1 MDAFN
6 PYDHLGI
13 SEDAPFEEVTLVRDR
28 LLKEAAGDPIELERI
43 ESAYDAILRDRLRA
57 RIEGKIA
64 VPDRIKFAEKSVS
77 DVVGGSTQPK
87 TIATPSWLTGIY
99 DPPDRNSALIN
110 LLVFGGLGALGFASP
125 KSISLGLAIGLIAVF
140 YLQFRKERK
149 FGRTLLWIGIALTLG
164 SLLGYSLTQVLGGTF
179 NLNLMVS
186 ILFCFW
192 LVTTF
197 LR

>member
-6 PYDHLGI
+6 PYDQLGI

-64 VPDRIKFAEKSVS
+64 VPDRIRFAEKSLS

-87 TIATPSWLTGIY
+87 TIATPSWLKGIY
-99 DPPDRNSALIN
+99 EPPDRNSALIS
-110 LLVFGGLGALGFASP
+110 LLVFGGLGILGFLSP
-125 KSISLGLAIGLIAVF
+125 KSVSLGLAVGLLAVF
-140 YLQFRKERK
+140 YLQYRKERK

-164 SLLGYSLTQVLGGTF
+164 SLLGYSLTQVWGGTS

-192 LVTTF
+192 FVTTF

>member
-13 SEDAPFEEVTLVRDR
+13 TEDAPFEEVTLVRDR
-28 LLKEAAGDPIELERI
+28 LLKEAAGDPVELERI
-43 ESAYDAILRDRLRA
+43 EAAYDSILRDRLRA

-64 VPDRIKFAEKSVS
+64 VPDRIRFAEKSVS

-87 TIATPSWLTGIY
+87 TMPTPSWLVGIY
-99 DPPDRNSALIN
+99 DPPDRNSALIS
-110 LLVFGGLGALGFASP
+110 LLVFGGLGGVGFFSPQSINLSLTVGLLAS
-125 KSISLGLAIGLIAVF
+125 F
-140 YLQFRKERK
+140 YLQYRKEKK
-149 FGRTLLWIGIALTLG
+149 FGRTLLWIGIAIVLG
-164 SLLGYSLTQVLGGTF
+164 SLLGYGATQLWGGVF
-179 NLNLMVS
+179 NLNLMMG

-192 LVTTF
+192 VVTTF